1 MSSIRKTPEYLR
13 RAYNLRGEV
22 AEAVEPVEPVGSAEP
37 AEAAA
42 AVAVRR
48 GELAAGA
55 RPSTLR
61 LRYALTR
68 RMVGRSDQRTHHGR
82 LRVHT
87 GVF

>member
-48 GELAAGA
+48 EELAAGA
-55 RPSTLR
+55 RSLP
-61 LRYALTR
+61 YAR
-68 RMVGRSDQRTHHGR
+68 
-82 LRVHT
+82 
-87 GVF
+87 